1 MTEPNIIRGALCS
14 ILAAFLF
21 ALMGAGVKYS
31 SQHISNE
38 TVVFLRNA
46 FGLLFLLPW
55 LHKTGLGNLKTDRF
69 GAHLTRTV
77 TGLIAMYCFFY
88 AIANLRLGEAVLF
101 NFSSPL
107 FIALIA
113 MVWLGESATKL
124 VVAAI
129 GLGFFGVMLIL
140 KPGFSPLSAAHF
152 AGINAAIFVAVA
164 MVSIR
169 NLSSTEPTVRIV
181 FYFSF
186 LSTALSAIPMIW
198 SWQMPN
204 LKVWGIMLGAGFIAT
219 KAQLLMTYAYRLAP
233 AAKIGAFAYMNVIF
247 AAIFGW
253 LIWDETFDLLSIVGA
268 LLICVSGL
276 MTTMKINKSKT

>member
-1 MTEPNIIRGALCS
+1 MTETNIVRGALCS

-31 SQHISNE
+31 SQFVSSE

-55 LHKTGLGNLKTDRF
+55 LHNAGLNTLKTQRF
-69 GAHLTRTV
+69 GAHLIRTA
-77 TGLIAMYCFFY
+77 TGLTAMYCFFY
-88 AIANLRLGEAVLF
+88 AIAHLRLGEAVLF

-107 FIALIA
+107 FIAVIA
-113 MVWLGESATKL
+113 MLWLREPTSKYVIGAI
-124 VVAAI
+124 VVGFI
-129 GLGFFGVMLIL
+129 GVLLIL
-140 KPGFSPLSAAHF
+140 KPGISPLSVASF
-152 AGINAAIFVAVA
+152 AGIAAGIFVAIA

-186 LSTALSAIPMIW
+186 LSTIISSIPMIW
-198 SWQMPN
+198 SWEMPS
-204 LKVWGIMLGAGFIAT
+204 LKVWGVMLGAGFIAT

-247 AAIFGW
+247 AASFGW
-253 LIWDETFDLLSIVGA
+253 LFWSETFDSVSIIGA
-268 LLICVSGL
+268 FLICVSGL
-276 MTTMKINKSKT
+276 MTTIKKKAEVS